1 VSYATWRTTCAIA
14 TTSITA
20 SSPCSRAL
28 RHPDER
34 LAIQQH
40 QRTSGVVY
48 QTARTDLLG
57 LAENGFLQRRKVG
70 HAYVF
75 VVPRDLERRLA
86 RR

>member
-1 VSYATWRTTCAIA
+1 MEDHLRDRDDLDHRQLALLA
-14 TTSITA
+14 
-20 SSPCSRAL
+20 RAL

-34 LAIQQH
+34 LTIQQH

-48 QTARTDLLG
+48 QTARTDLLA
-57 LAENGFLQRRKVG
+57 LAENGFLQQRKVG

-75 VVPRDLERRLA
+75 VVPRDLARRLA